1 MHAFVS
7 GFAMV
12 DGIVTASYL
21 MDLKLPNA
29 FFAFLSACESAMGD
43 QVRSN
48 LAEQE
53 VSLTSDNLGTKN
65 LPDEML
71 HLAATMMFVGFKSV
85 IGTMWYA

>member
-1 MHAFVS
+1 MVPMHAFVS

-12 DGIVTASYL
+12 DGTVTASYL

-48 LAEQE
+48 LTERGFTNQRQ
-53 VSLTSDNLGTKN
+53 LGNKESARRN
-65 LPDEML
+65 ASPRGDDD
-71 HLAATMMFVGFKSV
+71 VRW
-85 IGTMWYA
+85 I